1 MVVIE
6 QLRSQLEQINLAIT
20 KIEKGAQEYKI
31 GSRTIRRG
39 ELAALYKER
48 RQLQTELANYEN
60 SGGMY
65 AAAFYR

>member
-1 MVVIE
+1 VIE
-6 QLRSQLEQINLAIT
+6 QLRSQLEQINLAIS
-20 KIEKGAQEYKI
+20 KIEVGAQEYKI
-31 GSRTIRRG
+31 GGSRSVRRG
-39 ELAALYKER
+39 ELATLYKER